1 MVVKKDS
8 KVDQNE
14 LKSQAVS
21 EIVGKLIEAQNRGD
35 TLDLNKLKCSI
46 ASRLGMTGQP
56 KLVDIIAAVP
66 NEFRELLIPK
76 LKAKP
81 VRTAS
86 GIAVV
91 AVMWWVF

>member
-1 MVVKKDS
+1 MVKKDT

-14 LKSQAVS
+14 LKSRATS
-21 EIVGKLIEAQNRGD
+21 EIVGKLIDAQNKGE

-46 ASRLGMTGQP
+46 ASRLGLTHQP

-66 NEFRELLIPK
+66 NEYRELLIPK

-86 GIAVV
+86 GIAIV
-91 AVMWWVF
+91 AVMWLVF